1 MKIMPDGK
9 TLFED
14 QFELNYYLLTQLEIE
29 LTPNG
34 NLYDAARNEM
44 LSFNGLMIKGSVSA
58 DNINYAGQGEIEFNV
73 LENVRLI
80 TTLFGRYIKQK
91 EEEGMPFLSW
101 FADETID
108 ETELKFTR
116 LVVKH
121 DTYNSTISEYYRNKL
136 LKFIDMIFR
145 LDGEIVELHNFDS
158 TISEE

>member
-1 MKIMPDGK
+1 MKITPDGK

-34 NLYDAARNEM
+34 NLYDATRNEM

-91 EEEGMPFLSW
+91 E
-101 FADETID
+101 
-108 ETELKFTR
+108 
-116 LVVKH
+116 
-121 DTYNSTISEYYRNKL
+121 
-136 LKFIDMIFR
+136 
-145 LDGEIVELHNFDS
+145 
-158 TISEE
+158 